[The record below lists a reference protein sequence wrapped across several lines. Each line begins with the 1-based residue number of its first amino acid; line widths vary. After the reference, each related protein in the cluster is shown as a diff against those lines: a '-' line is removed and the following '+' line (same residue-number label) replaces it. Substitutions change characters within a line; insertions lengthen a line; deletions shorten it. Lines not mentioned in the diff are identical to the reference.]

1 MPAADNIEQLDSAAF
16 ARIKENAR
24 NSKALKL
31 IQDDAAKDSHVIAE
45 RQRERLN
52 FLNNSKSLAGDTF
65 DAMENGYTSSPKQGN
80 LSNLNEEIGQQGQQ
94 YDQMLNER
102 LENLKKSANKQLMQ
116 GSMGLM
122 QQNPILQDTTPPA
135 SSFLPKEIIESFSK
149 NPIDESIIE
158 NNNQTVQTPV
168 TKKSQSIYNEQ
179 KTKSNVDYSLIQK
192 IVESTVKK
200 YISALNKKI
209 ISESKLHN
217 VSNISELKAM
227 KIGKQ
232 FSFITEDGSIYK
244 AELKYV
250 GNVKKKK

>member
-31 IQDDAAKDSHVIAE
+31 IQDDAAKDSHIIAE

-52 FLNNSKSLAGDTF
+52 FLNNSKSLAGDAF

-122 QQNPILQDTTPPA
+122 QQ
-135 SSFLPKEIIESFSK
+135 

>member
-52 FLNNSKSLAGDTF
+52 FLNNSKSLAGDAF

-102 LENLKKSANKQLMQ
+102 LENLKKSANKQ
-116 GSMGLM
+116 LM